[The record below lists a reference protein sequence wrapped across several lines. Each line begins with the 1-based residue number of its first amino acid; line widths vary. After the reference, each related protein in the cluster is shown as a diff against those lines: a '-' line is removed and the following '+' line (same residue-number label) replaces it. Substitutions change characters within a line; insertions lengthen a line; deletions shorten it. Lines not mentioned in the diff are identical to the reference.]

1 MRAPKPTLPI
11 NSSNR
16 CVLVV
21 DDEPINIQLL
31 QRKLE
36 WEGINVLTA
45 TSGERCLEVAK
56 AERPD
61 LILLDVM
68 MPGMDGFA
76 VCAELR
82 KDKSTKAIPVIFV
95 TAHNSKKGKLEG
107 LEAGAVDYITKPIDL
122 DETIARVRT
131 QLSYLAINRANIE
144 LTRRL
149 GESRRSAAIGA
160 LTQGIAHNLNNLLGV
175 VMGYLELAKVNYK
188 EPEKVLKNISRV
200 ESASNRIVGIIKQLS
215 TVAFTTRLPLHE
227 MSVDRLISGSI
238 RRAKEDSSWDY
249 EVSTQND
256 LGEMRVSTNIEAFED
271 ALSKLI
277 INAWESYESSDSGD
291 NRPVSLEASEVGSEL
306 VIKIVDEGKGIDQE
320 VEENMFEPFIST
332 KNTVGVGMG
341 LTVAR
346 HALRTLG
353 GELTLEANPSGK
365 GAAATLTHPMS
376 TQDEDSESAE
386 AAG

>member
-1 MRAPKPTLPI
+1 MSELPPTQDLPKSKST
-11 NSSNR
+11 
-16 CVLVV
+16 VLVV

-36 WEGINVLTA
+36 WDGITVLTA
-45 TSGERCLEVAK
+45 TNGEACLEVAK

-76 VCAELR
+76 VCSKLR
-82 KDKSTKAIPVIFV
+82 EDKRTNAIPVIFV

-131 QLSYLAINRANIE
+131 QLSYLAINKANVE

-188 EPEKVLKNISRV
+188 DPDKVLKNIARV

-227 MSVDRLISGSI
+227 MGLERLISGSL
-238 RRAKEDSSWDY
+238 RRAQEDTNREYDV
-249 EVSTQND
+249 EVQNQV
-256 LGEMRVSTNIEAFED
+256 GQIFIKTNIEAFED
-271 ALSKLI
+271 ALSKI
-277 INAWESYESSDSGD
+277 VINAWESYGTDFSGE
-291 NRPVSLEASEVGSEL
+291 RPIVLE
-306 VIKIVDEGKGIDQE
+306 VIQEEENIEFRLIDHGRGIDPE

-346 HALRTLG
+346 HAIRTLG
-353 GELTLEANPSGK
+353 GEIYVQPNEDEQGVTARF
-365 GAAATLTHPMS
+365 THPINR
-376 TQDEDSESAE
+376 EES
-386 AAG
+386 

>member
-1 MRAPKPTLPI
+1 MSELTPTQEIPQVK
-11 NSSNR
+11 R
-16 CVLVV
+16 TVLVV

-36 WEGINVLTA
+36 WDGITVLTA
-45 TSGERCLEVAK
+45 TNGEACLKVAK

-76 VCAELR
+76 VCAKLR
-82 KDKSTKAIPVIFV
+82 EDKRTKAIPVIFV

-131 QLSYLAINRANIE
+131 QLSYLAINKANIE

-188 EPEKVLKNISRV
+188 DPDKVLKNIARV

-227 MSVDRLISGSI
+227 MRLDRLISGSL
-238 RRAKEDSSWDY
+238 RRAKEDTNRDY
-249 EVSTQND
+249 KVDVKNE
-256 LGEMRVSTNIEAFED
+256 LGEKFIRTNIEAFED
-271 ALSKLI
+271 ALSKLV
-277 INAWESYESSDSGD
+277 INAWESYGSDFAGPRPITLEVSSVD
-291 NRPVSLEASEVGSEL
+291 NEIEFRLIDQGN
-306 VIKIVDEGKGIDQE
+306 GIDPE

-346 HALRTLG
+346 HAIRTLG
-353 GELTLEANPSGK
+353 GEIYINPNEDGK
-365 GAAATLTHPMS
+365 GVTTKFSHPINR
-376 TQDEDSESAE
+376 DE
-386 AAG
+386 G

>member
-1 MRAPKPTLPI
+1 MSDLLPTQDIPQTK
-11 NSSNR
+11 R
-16 CVLVV
+16 TVLVV

-36 WEGINVLTA
+36 WDGITVLTA
-45 TSGERCLEVAK
+45 TNGEACLEVAK
-56 AERPD
+56 NERPD

-76 VCAELR
+76 VCSKLR
-82 KDKSTKAIPVIFV
+82 EDKRTVAIPVIFV

-131 QLSYLAINRANIE
+131 QLSYLAINKANIE

-188 EPEKVLKNISRV
+188 DPDKVLKNIARV

-227 MSVDRLISGSI
+227 MSLERLISGSL
-238 RRAKEDSSWDY
+238 RRAKEDSNRDY
-249 EVSTQND
+249 LVNVKND
-256 LGEMRVSTNIEAFED
+256 LGELYIRTNIEAFED
-271 ALSKLI
+271 ALSKLL
-277 INAWESYESSDSGD
+277 INAWESYGTDHNGPRPITLAVEKSGND
-291 NRPVSLEASEVGSEL
+291 LQFKLIDQGS
-306 VIKIVDEGKGIDQE
+306 GIDPE

-346 HALRTLG
+346 HAIRTLG
-353 GELTLEANPSGK
+353 GEIQVVPNEDGT
-365 GAAATLTHPMS
+365 GATAKFTHPIS
-376 TQDEDSESAE
+376 RED
-386 AAG
+386 

>member
-1 MRAPKPTLPI
+1 MTDHSQSTRT
-11 NSSNR
+11 
-16 CVLVV
+16 VLVV

-36 WEGINVLTA
+36 WDGIKVLTA
-45 TSGERCLEVAK
+45 DNGQACLDISKREQ
-56 AERPD
+56 PD

-68 MPGMDGFA
+68 MPGMDGFM
-76 VCAELR
+76 VCQKLR
-82 KDKSTKAIPVIFV
+82 EDKRTEAIPVIFV

-131 QLSYLAINRANIE
+131 QLAFLAINKANIE

-188 EPEKVLKNISRV
+188 EPEKVLKNITRV
-200 ESASNRIVGIIKQLS
+200 EAASNRIVGIIKQLS

-227 MSVDRLISGSI
+227 MNIERLIAGSL
-238 RRAKEDSSWDY
+238 RRAEEDTKRSY
-249 EVSTQND
+249 EVTITNKVE
-256 LGEMRVSTNIEAFED
+256 LNTIKTNIEAFED

-277 INAWESYESSDSGD
+277 INAWESYGIEEEVEERPIELQITRGD
-291 NRPVSLEASEVGSEL
+291 NVLEFRL
-306 VIKIVDEGKGIDQE
+306 IDQGRGISEE
-320 VEENMFEPFIST
+320 VEENMFEPFVST

-346 HALRTLG
+346 HAIRTLG
-353 GELTLEANPSGK
+353 GDIQLSPNDSGV
-365 GAAATLTHPMS
+365 GTTVFFTHPI
-376 TQDEDSESAE
+376 ERSEPE
-386 AAG
+386 